1 MKVAFGD
8 LKIGQTARRNLQTV
22 MDTNWASEGPMVR
35 EFEKQWN
42 DLFGYT
48 ESVSMSSGTDACIN
62 ACLALYDRKAQ
73 RGDEIICPAL
83 TFVAT
88 VNAILMAG
96 FTPKFVDIDRDT
108 LNIDPQKI
116 EDALTEKTVGIMVT
130 HTMGKP
136 CDMNAVLSIA
146 NDHNLFVME
155 DCCEA
160 HGAQYK
166 NGYVGTFGHVSMFS
180 FYTAHIV
187 VCGEGGMCSTMY
199 PDVADILRSTR
210 SHGRRPG
217 SVYFDF
223 LRIGLNSKMN
233 DLEAAIGL
241 EGLEQFH
248 QTIENRVMNRAFLME
263 LLEDLSDV
271 FWFPNLGSQGEFV
284 SPHAFPLVLR
294 EDNPDR
300 CRALYQH
307 LEQNGIQC
315 KTLFGSM
322 PTQHD
327 AFGFLGHK
335 PGEFPEAEFVGR
347 NGLHFGIHQYLTE
360 EDIGHVSNTTHQF
373 IGDGQ

>member
-1 MKVAFGD
+1 MKVSFGD
-8 LKIGQTARRNLQTV
+8 LRIGKTGQKNLQKV
-22 MDTNWASEGPMVR
+22 IDTNWASEGPMVK
-35 EFEKQWN
+35 EFEKNWN

-48 ESVSMSSGTDACIN
+48 QSISMSSGTDACIN

-88 VNAILMAG
+88 VNAILLAG
-96 FTPKFVDIDRDT
+96 FTPKFVDIDRNT

-116 EDALTEKTVGIMVT
+116 EDALTDKTVGIMVT

-136 CDMNAVLSIA
+136 CDMDAIMFIA
-146 NDHNLFVME
+146 NSRDLFVME
-155 DCCEA
+155 DCCEG
-160 HGAQYK
+160 HGARYK
-166 NGYVGTFGHVSMFS
+166 GNYIGTFGHVSMFS

-187 VCGEGGMCSTMY
+187 VCGEGGMCSTMH
-199 PDVADILRSTR
+199 PEVADVLRSTK

-217 SVYFDF
+217 STYFDF
-223 LRIGLNSKMN
+223 LRMGLNSKMN

-248 QTIENRVMNRAFLME
+248 QTIEKRVANRSVLMN
-263 LLEDLSDV
+263 LLADLGNV
-271 FWFPNLGSQGEFV
+271 FWLPNLGTEDFV

-294 EDNPDR
+294 KDDPDK
-300 CRALYQH
+300 CRSLYKH
-307 LEQNGIQC
+307 LEQNNIQC

-327 AFGFLGHK
+327 AFEFIGHK
-335 PGEFPEAEFVGR
+335 LGDFPEAEFVGK

-360 EDIGHVSNTTHQF
+360 EDMGYVSNIIHGF
-373 IGDGQ
+373 IGDAHT